1 MRKWTGYNNNEL
13 LCPSSENGL
22 VLKGSMTDLDAQ
34 SIRLEIKT
42 CVDPDAR
49 YATGAEKGR
58 DDDE

>member
-22 VLKGSMTDLDAQ
+22 VMKGSMTDLDAL

-42 CVDPDAR
+42 CFDPDAR
-49 YATGAEKGR
+49 YVTVAEKDR
-58 DDDE
+58 EDDE